1 MSIEA
6 WIKDVLLLVSHTDRE
21 IYDSLCGIMFHPSIQ
36 KAETDWYFM
45 YCCCL
50 LPHTVAWGCIIYP
63 VPCLMCRA
71 PFRQNSKSL
80 HYTMG
85 LRTDV
90 VSLSLSRDHYTL
102 SMVLT
107 DRKHKN
113 QLSIYSPLCPRL
125 CFGLIHSPHR
135 PYYSGYSGPKWN
147 SDDSAT
153 MDGYFQ
159 RDIENYAGK
168 LQRGTL
174 SEILLDGSQP
184 SKSASPLSCKHM
196 TLLSLNSNPNLW
208 LPGAFWLGICVC
220 NYYYVCFAPGWTWH
234 QTRKLN

>member
-1 MSIEA
+1 MSIYRSLDKRCFVTCLTYRQRQRENCFA
-6 WIKDVLLLVSHTDRE
+6 DLWLIMWHHVPPIHSKSRDRLVLHVLLLSATSYSCMRLHYLSSAMSYV
-21 IYDSLCGIMFHPSIQ
+21 
-36 KAETDWYFM
+36 
-45 YCCCL
+45 
-50 LPHTVAWGCIIYP
+50 
-63 VPCLMCRA
+63 CRA

-107 DRKHKN
+107 ERKHKN

-168 LQRGTL
+168 LQRGT
-174 SEILLDGSQP
+174 
-184 SKSASPLSCKHM
+184 
-196 TLLSLNSNPNLW
+196 
-208 LPGAFWLGICVC
+208 
-220 NYYYVCFAPGWTWH
+220 
-234 QTRKLN
+234 